1 MSNDLTTNHA
11 GVQTE
16 VPRPAS
22 SQSITFAP
30 RVDILETEQELL
42 LLADMPGIRPNGVD
56 IRYENGEL
64 VLHGRNTPPQSSG
77 DQVRS
82 EYAVGDFYRA
92 FSIAEGIDPDRI
104 AAEMK
109 NGVLTVHLP
118 KSEKAKPKRIAVQGQ

>member
-1 MSNDLTTNHA
+1 MSNDMNVKDA
-11 GVQTE
+11 GAPTE
-16 VPRPAS
+16 APHPETI
-22 SQSITFAP
+22 QSVTFAP

-42 LLADMPGIRPNGVD
+42 LLADMPGIRPNAMD

-64 VLHGRNTPPQSSG
+64 VLHGRSVAPQPRG
-77 DQVRS
+77 DHVHA

-92 FSIAEGIDPDRI
+92 FTIGEGIDPDKI

-118 KSEKAKPKRIAVQGQ
+118 KSEKVKPKRIAVHGE